1 MAGNKF
7 QIKRT
12 AVSGRAANTSTIDVG
27 ELALNITDGIM
38 YSTNGSVVFEIGA
51 NLSSLSVAG
60 ISYPTTDGNADQVL
74 VTDGAGNLS
83 FANQSGGSSSISIA
97 NSSAFADVGIAE
109 YDYTA
114 SAGQT
119 TFTGADDNAQTLGY
133 QANSIEVFLN
143 GVLLDPAVDYTAN
156 NGTSIVLTS
165 GAANNDLLQ
174 VVAFTAA
181 AQLFQPKKLDAITS
195 VANTAAYTLY
205 YNSVA
210 YTPKSAEGL
219 IVSLNGVTQE
229 PNDSYTVSGSTIT
242 FSPALANT
250 DVIDYI
256 VDMQRAIT
264 VADFGLDEHNDVT
277 INANTLANSQVL
289 MYNSSTSQWEN
300 STHNHATVDDA
311 TALAIALG

>member
-12 AVSGRAANTSTIDVG
+12 AVTGRAANTSTIDVG

-60 ISYPTTDGNADQVL
+60 LSYPTTDGNADQVL
-74 VTDGAGNLS
+74 VTDGSGNLS
-83 FANQSGGSSSISIA
+83 FANASSSVAIA
-97 NSSAFADVGIAE
+97 NSSAFADIGIAE

-114 SAGQT
+114 STGQT

-143 GVLLDPAVDYTAN
+143 GVLLDPAVDYTAT

-256 VDMQRAIT
+256 VDMQRSIT
-264 VADFGLDEHNDVT
+264 VADIDLDAHNDVT
-277 INANTLANSQVL
+277 ISSVANGQVL

-300 STHNHATVDDA
+300 TTHNHATVDDA

>member
-12 AVSGRAANTSTIDVG
+12 AVTGRAANTSTIDVG

-60 ISYPTTDGNADQVL
+60 LSYPTTDGNADQVL
-74 VTDGAGNLS
+74 VTDGSGNLS
-83 FANQSGGSSSISIA
+83 FANASSSIAIA
-97 NSSAFADVGIAE
+97 NSSAFADIGIAE

-114 SAGQT
+114 STGQT

-143 GVLLDPAVDYTAN
+143 GVLLDPAVDYTAT

-181 AQLFQPKKLDAITS
+181 AQLFQPKKLDTITS

-256 VDMQRAIT
+256 VDMQRSIT
-264 VADFGLDEHNDVT
+264 VADIDLDAHNDVT
-277 INANTLANSQVL
+277 ISSVANGQVL

-300 STHNHATVDDA
+300 TTHNHATVDDA

>member
-12 AVSGRAANTSTIDVG
+12 AVTGRAANTSTIDVG

-60 ISYPTTDGNADQVL
+60 LSYPTTDGNADQVL
-74 VTDGAGNLS
+74 VTDGSGNLS
-83 FANQSGGSSSISIA
+83 FANASSSIAIA
-97 NSSAFADVGIAE
+97 NSSAFADIGIAE

-114 SAGQT
+114 STGQT

-143 GVLLDPAVDYTAN
+143 GVLLDPAVDYTAT

-256 VDMQRAIT
+256 VDMQRSIT
-264 VADFGLDEHNDVT
+264 VADIDLDAHNDVT
-277 INANTLANSQVL
+277 ISSVANGQVL

-300 STHNHATVDDA
+300 TTHNHATVDDA